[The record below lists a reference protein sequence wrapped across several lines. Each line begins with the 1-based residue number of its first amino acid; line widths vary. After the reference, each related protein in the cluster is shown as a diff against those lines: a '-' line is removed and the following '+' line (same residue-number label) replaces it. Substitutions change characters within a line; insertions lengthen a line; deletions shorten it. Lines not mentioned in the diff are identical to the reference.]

1 MVPFMLDKHTVPG
14 IGATTASLLVTEL
27 PELGHLNRRQIAAL
41 VVVAPS
47 TETAEHIG
55 VNA

>member
-1 MVPFMLDKHTVPG
+1 MLDKHTVPG